1 VWPDRR
7 LPRDVAPVAPSA
19 SASLNTTRKQR
30 SRRFLSGITSK
41 LTSRTLPFSSI
52 RTCFRAVAFSFFA
65 LLMALRKG
73 IINPV
78 RAIFS
83 RSKLAFPVGGS
94 RYAAV
99 GPRNCRI
106 CRSALM
112 STAGGAN

>member
-1 VWPDRR
+1 M
-7 LPRDVAPVAPSA
+7 
-19 SASLNTTRKQR
+19 
-30 SRRFLSGITSK
+30 TST
-41 LTSRTLPFSSI
+41 LTVRVLPFSSI
-52 RTCFRAVAFSFFA
+52 RTCSLRAVAFSFFA
-65 LLMALRKG
+65 LLMALRSG

-83 RSKLAFPVGGS
+83 RSKLALPVGGS
-94 RYAAV
+94 RYAPV

>member
-1 VWPDRR
+1 
-7 LPRDVAPVAPSA
+7 
-19 SASLNTTRKQR
+19 
-30 SRRFLSGITSK
+30 
-41 LTSRTLPFSSI
+41 
-52 RTCFRAVAFSFFA
+52 
-65 LLMALRKG
+65 MALRKG

-106 CRSALM
+106 CKSALM